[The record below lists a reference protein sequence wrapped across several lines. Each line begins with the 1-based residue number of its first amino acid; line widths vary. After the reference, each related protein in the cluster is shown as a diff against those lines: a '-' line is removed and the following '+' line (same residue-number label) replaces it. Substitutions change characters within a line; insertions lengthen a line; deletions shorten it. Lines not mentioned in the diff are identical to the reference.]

1 MQKIVATSANI
12 DVVLTQLGSLRA
24 SDDPVS
30 SVVQESR
37 GTLNCCKT
45 ASMVYVG
52 HFAVPDNGS
61 GVRHKK
67 ITACRCCLQ
76 MRVDDNGKFVK
87 GSLRDYLT
95 KLVKKHTRVDI
106 FIENEAALG
115 QFAPANR

>member
-1 MQKIVATSANI
+1 MQKLVATSTNI
-12 DVVLTQLGSLRA
+12 DVVLNQLGSLRA

-30 SVVQESR
+30 TVVQETR
-37 GTLNCCKT
+37 GSVNCCKT
-45 ASMVYVG
+45 ASMVYIG
-52 HFAVPDNGS
+52 QFAVPDNGS

-67 ITACRCCLQ
+67 ITACKCCLQ

-95 KLVKKHTRVDI
+95 KLVRKHKRVEI
-106 FIENEAALG
+106 FVENEAALG